1 MDNVSGLPTNIKIGS
16 NNKKGDFENPS
27 SDTDTPLF
35 QSFLV
40 PKYSFIDL
48 YTIVNRKIRKM
59 VEEIFFGRLI
69 EIFSS
74 GT

>member
-16 NNKKGDFENPS
+16 NNKKGDFENPF

-40 PKYSFIDL
+40 AKCNFIDL
-48 YTIVNRKIRKM
+48 YTKINRKIFRKTIIKM
-59 VEEIFFGRLI
+59 DEEISLVD
-69 EIFSS
+69 
-74 GT
+74 